1 MLKNY
6 ILIAF
11 RNLQKHKSFS
21 LINILGLS
29 LGLGCCLLLTL
40 YIQDEYSFDKH
51 LQRKDDIYRVV
62 TEFKGVNGFDK
73 MGTASP
79 PIALALGEEIPEV
92 EAAARMVSPPGVTQ
106 NLVKYKDNVF
116 YVSEGYLADS
126 SIFQV
131 LTFDVFEGNPAD
143 ALNDPNSIALA
154 ESLAKQIF
162 GDESALNKSFTLSQ
176 GNEPLEV
183 KVTAVYHDNKKS
195 FVAPNFLL
203 NIYSGGWGQYLRSK
217 DAEGEW
223 AGQNFIPSY
232 LKLVPGHNTESV
244 IKKMNDVLI
253 KYGAE
258 DMKALG
264 LSKTLTLEP
273 VKDIYLKSDVN
284 QAPRIKTL

>member
-92 EAAARMVSPPGVTQ
+92 EAAAR
-106 NLVKYKDNVF
+106 
-116 YVSEGYLADS
+116 
-126 SIFQV
+126 
-131 LTFDVFEGNPAD
+131 
-143 ALNDPNSIALA
+143 
-154 ESLAKQIF
+154 
-162 GDESALNKSFTLSQ
+162 
-176 GNEPLEV
+176 
-183 KVTAVYHDNKKS
+183 
-195 FVAPNFLL
+195 
-203 NIYSGGWGQYLRSK
+203 
-217 DAEGEW
+217 
-223 AGQNFIPSY
+223 IPSR
-232 LKLVPGHNTESV
+232 SR
-244 IKKMNDVLI
+244 
-253 KYGAE
+253 
-258 DMKALG
+258 
-264 LSKTLTLEP
+264 S
-273 VKDIYLKSDVN
+273 
-284 QAPRIKTL
+284 